1 MVSIHLSKIKILM
14 KKTIIIL
21 SAIISINL
29 TWGQTSGKVYYDEK
43 MKLEIQVDDTNP
55 QMFEGM
61 PKEHTIKK
69 VLYFTSDASL
79 YESDKSNNAEQK
91 MEQQD
96 DSGARIVIDMQVPDD
111 KMYTDLKSRQKVEQ
125 RDFMSRKF
133 LIESDISKIQWKLTG
148 KQKKILNYP
157 CQEAVLQDTSKKLTV
172 WFTSAI
178 PVSTGP
184 SGFANLPGLILE
196 AEMDNGRFNVV
207 ANKVELAEIDKSI
220 LVKPKGGKKVT
231 KEEFNKIVD
240 EKRKEM
246 MGENGGDGNVI
257 IKIRN

>member
-1 MVSIHLSKIKILM
+1 M
-14 KKTIIIL
+14 KRTIIIL
-21 SAIISINL
+21 LALVSFKLAYAQI
-29 TWGQTSGKVYYDEK
+29 SGKVFYDEK
-43 MKLEIQVDDTNP
+43 MKLEIHVDDTNP

-61 PKEHTIKK
+61 PKEHTLKK
-69 VLYFTSDASL
+69 VLYFNSDASL
-79 YESDKSNNAEQK
+79 YESDKSNNEEQK
-91 MEQQD
+91 LEQQD

-111 KMYTDLKSRQKVEQ
+111 KMYTDLKSHQKVEL

-133 LIESDISKIQWKLTG
+133 LIESDITKIQWKLTG
-148 KQKKILNYP
+148 KQKKILDYP
-157 CQEAVLQDTSKKLTV
+157 CQEAVLQDTSKKLVV

-178 PVSTGP
+178 TVSTGP
-184 SGFANLPGLILE
+184 SGYGNLPGLILE
-196 AEMDNGRFNVV
+196 AEMDNGRFNVL
-207 ANKVELAEIDKSI
+207 ANKVELTEIDKSK
-220 LVKPKGGKKVT
+220 LVKPKGGKKVS